1 MEKANNRRE
10 GKKGSKSNDI
20 YKQILKKLE
29 GRGGEKK
36 VRMKQIHKYGRPV
49 KSISH
54 KIWIMNNAW

>member
-10 GKKGSKSNDI
+10 GEKGSKSNDI

-36 VRMKQIHKYGRPV
+36 
-49 KSISH
+49 S
-54 KIWIMNNAW
+54 